1 MGKATLWMHFRQTIG
16 RALRET
22 GQALDRVAVMA
33 AQHAVTT
40 REVGD
45 DPYIFDDHLS
55 RHRHRFPLLKRGQPL
70 IDPGVAYL
78 APCSTLIGSVRV
90 HKGASIWY
98 KAIIRADHCV
108 NALSYRRSDEEEME
122 QVLELDPYRMELAS
136 MGRSTGG
143 AVYIGE
149 NSNVQDGCIVTA
161 SVNNAV
167 VGKGVTIG
175 HLAQVHSATIGDY
188 CLIGMGALLNHNVKV
203 ENESFIAAGAVVP
216 ADTTIPSGEL
226 WVGHPA
232 KKLRDLT
239 SEERAKLKYQADE
252 VCALSVCLSVCVCV
266 CFDLFVFFSNA
277 CQYCSCCYRY
287 C

>member
-98 KAIIRADHCV
+98 KAISCFT
-108 NALSYRRSDEEEME
+108 LSQFILCCNGFTE
-122 QVLELDPYRMELAS
+122 
-136 MGRSTGG
+136 
-143 AVYIGE
+143 IG
-149 NSNVQDGCIVTA
+149 
-161 SVNNAV
+161 
-167 VGKGVTIG
+167 
-175 HLAQVHSATIGDY
+175 L
-188 CLIGMGALLNHNVKV
+188 
-203 ENESFIAAGAVVP
+203 
-216 ADTTIPSGEL
+216 
-226 WVGHPA
+226 
-232 KKLRDLT
+232 
-239 SEERAKLKYQADE
+239 
-252 VCALSVCLSVCVCV
+252 
-266 CFDLFVFFSNA
+266 
-277 CQYCSCCYRY
+277 
-287 C
+287 